1 MKVKFKL
8 EVKCYVL
15 GNLVINLSVKEVIVW
30 VFGIVNRI
38 NVVLDFIWL

>member
-30 VFGIVNRI
+30 VFGIVNGI